1 MGKPGHVWA
10 RFGPNDE
17 FHSRPI
23 QSTYYALTFSEKIRK
38 NKNQAFG
45 LAKSCF
51 VPHIDLTM
59 YSTVAIILSIYYSL
73 TFNEKI
79 GEKY

>member
-23 QSTYYALTFSEKIRK
+23 QSTYYALTFSEKIRRK
-38 NKNQAFG
+38 KQAD
-45 LAKSCF
+45 SE
-51 VPHIDLTM
+51 
-59 YSTVAIILSIYYSL
+59 IIRFFQNSDAESDR
-73 TFNEKI
+73 F
-79 GEKY
+79 